1 MGPAAVTAPGP
12 LARLERAAIGATP
25 VIALAIVA
33 LGLRIGAGTRDRG
46 ALVYAR
52 GPGHGRGGLA
62 WQIVLVAEE
71 GGVRE
76 VLPEASFDVAASV
89 RGEHATWHGVTN
101 ADGVAE
107 AWLDLPGA
115 AWGDPVALKA
125 TAEDGEVLGE
135 GAVKWPEAPHAA
147 PAAEGKLTATR
158 TTGPLG
164 IEVFVR
170 AGKLVPGSPE
180 SVFVRVVD
188 AATRKGR
195 EDVALTFVPEPGVS
209 VARAEART
217 SKDGWAEVRVTAE
230 FLVAGWTVDAK
241 TGSEAGSWYG
251 ALPVA
256 PGAASVELPAVLP
269 PAHAY
274 PLALVVPP
282 ATRRLY
288 VEVDD
293 AWGCDFASAVDV
305 PSTSSSG
312 SVGVTLPGLPA
323 GAYWLVTSSDA
334 RGAEAL
340 TGSTLA
346 RPFEVTDD
354 NAPSGRDVRRA
365 AAPFA
370 RFLALDGLVRPHARA
385 AARRRRGVW
394 IALGALLAAAG
405 LEVLLLLR
413 AAARARG
420 RLARLSEA
428 TEDAGGDGPGL
439 EPDAAGGI
447 AVLVLATVLGFV
459 LIAALM
465 MVRDS

>member
-1 MGPAAVTAPGP
+1 MTRPGS

-52 GPGHGRGGLA
+52 PPGHGRGGLA
-62 WQIVLVAEE
+62 WQIVAVAEE

-76 VLPEASFDVAASV
+76 VLPDAVVDMTASMQ
-89 RGEHATWHGVTN
+89 GKHATWHGKTN

-107 AWLDLPGA
+107 AWLDLPDVK
-115 AWGDPVALKA
+115 WGDEVALDTRA
-125 TAEDGEVLGE
+125 GDGEVLGE
-135 GAVKWPEAPHAA
+135 GVVKWPAA
-147 PAAEGKLTATR
+147 PDVAPPLEGAIPPTR
-158 TTGPLG
+158 TSGPLT
-164 IEVFVR
+164 IVVFLR
-170 AGKLVPGSPE
+170 DGRLVPGSPE
-180 SVFVRVVD
+180 TVSVRVVD
-188 AATRKGR
+188 EATRKGR
-195 EDVALTFVPEPGVS
+195 EDVALTFVPEPGVA
-209 VARAEART
+209 VARTEART
-217 SKDGWAEVRVTAE
+217 SKDGWADVRVTAE
-230 FLVAGWTVDAK
+230 FLSASWTIEAKAGGDV
-241 TGSEAGSWYG
+241 GSWYG

-256 PGAASVELPAVLP
+256 PGAAGAELPALVP
-269 PAHAY
+269 PAKAY

-293 AWGCDFASAVDV
+293 AWGCDFAAAVDA
-305 PSTSSSG
+305 SSASG
-312 SVGVTLPGLPA
+312 SGAVGVTLPALAA
-323 GAYWLVTSSDA
+323 GDYWLVTSSDA

-340 TGSTLA
+340 TGSTVA
-346 RPFEVTDD
+346 RPFVVAEGGQGST
-354 NAPSGRDVRRA
+354 AHDVHRPG
-365 AAPFA
+365 APFA
-370 RFLALDGLVRPHARA
+370 RFLALDGLVKPHARA
-385 AARRRRGVW
+385 AVRRRRGVW
-394 IALGALLAAAG
+394 IVLGALALAAG

-420 RLARLSEA
+420 RLARLSAA
-428 TEDAGGDGPGL
+428 TEDAGGEGPGL

-447 AVLVLATVLGFV
+447 AVLVLATILGFV